1 MSWLYLVANYG
12 PLIDWNYLGIYLV
25 EKTNDINKLDIV
37 IVDWVWLQL
46 GLNDLLWRDH
56 RVEETSDIEKLDID
70 QLIVLRCQL

>member
-1 MSWLYLVANYG
+1 
-12 PLIDWNYLGIYLV
+12 V